1 MHSTRILFFY
11 LAALLSISFPL
22 RAHDIV
28 LLGDES
34 RTRLLASCKMCQ
46 GQMVTVATPRSRA
59 SAQDVAS
66 SAHKARHAVI
76 VIDASVGPLP
86 VAREHILIARQAGV
100 PSLSLMFTNMNRL
113 EGMQDAGELLELEEL
128 EVRELLDKYEM
139 GGDKAMVFHD
149 ASIRSI
155 KRLHT
160 NGVGM
165 EAMLRAVQA
174 LPERKVHSLEPFSG
188 TRFLAHL
195 YLLTPQES
203 KFTAPL
209 SNASSIGLW
218 INGQSLRA
226 RVRTKQAVQPGS
238 VRELEFETDKPIVA
252 PIGSRLLLEQSG
264 NIVGAGVLSRGG

>member
-1 MHSTRILFFY
+1 MYLVRVLFF
-11 LAALLSISFPL
+11 LAALLSTTLPL

-28 LLGDES
+28 FLGDES
-34 RTRLLASCKMCQ
+34 RMRLLASCKMCQ
-46 GQMVTVATPRSRA
+46 SQKMAIATPKPEA
-59 SAQDVAS
+59 SAQEVAS
-66 SAHKARHAVI
+66 SAQRARHAVI

-86 VAREHILIARQAGV
+86 VTREHVLIARQAGV
-100 PSLSLMFTNMNRL
+100 PSLSLMFTNMSQL
-113 EGMQDAGELLELEEL
+113 EGMRDAGELLELEEL
-128 EVRELLDKYEM
+128 EARELFNKYEM

-149 ASIRSI
+149 SSIRSI

-165 EAMLRAVQA
+165 EEILRAVQP
-174 LPERKVHSLEPFSG
+174 LPERKVRALEPFSG
-188 TRFLAHL
+188 KKFFAYL

-209 SNASSIGLW
+209 SSASSIGLW

-226 RVRTKQAVQPGS
+226 RVRTKQVLQPGS
-238 VRELEFETDKPIVA
+238 NGELEFETDKPIVA

-264 NIVGAGVLSRGG
+264 KIVAAGVLSRGG